1 LAAVAYIS
9 DMSAGFFRETSLLR
23 RSKNKLQ
30 LLLEAQINLGLR
42 IMYIIGVKRKSHFH
56 PLYEGVKEFSYE
68 PYVKLVRV
76 SQAKDTWKSN
86 IYKFI

>member
-1 LAAVAYIS
+1 
-9 DMSAGFFRETSLLR
+9 
-23 RSKNKLQ
+23 
-30 LLLEAQINLGLR
+30 LGLR